1 MKIHT
6 SETLATMTPQKALQF
21 LKEGNQRF
29 INNLKLNR
37 NLLDQVE
44 YYREAQHPFAI
55 VLSCM
60 DSRTAVELIFDQGLG
75 DIFSLRI
82 AGNILNDD
90 IIGSM
95 EYACS
100 VVGTKLIMVL
110 GHSKCGASHGACAGK
125 KVGKLTQLLNKLQI
139 SIDEVKM
146 DMPNCC
152 QTDPRFVDAVTQHN
166 IHHSMDE
173 ILTRSSVLKDLY
185 DQGKIGLVAAYH
197 HLDTGEVEFLYEDLP
212 AGFDIEAA
220 LKQAV

>member
-21 LKEGNQRF
+21 LKEGNERF
-29 INNLKLNR
+29 VNNLKLNR
-37 NLLDQVE
+37 NLLDQVQ
-44 YYREAQHPFAI
+44 YYRHGQHPFAI

-60 DSRTAVELIFDQGLG
+60 DSRTSAELIFDQGLG

-100 VVGTKLIMVL
+100 VVGSKLIMIL
-110 GHSKCGASHGACAGK
+110 GHSKCGASQGACAGK
-125 KVGKLTQLLNKLQI
+125 KVGKLTQLLDKLKV
-139 SIDEVKM
+139 SIDEVKAEK
-146 DMPNCC
+146 PGCC
-152 QTDPRFVDAVTQHN
+152 QTDPAFVEAVTKHN

-173 ILTRSSVLKDLY
+173 ILTRSEVLKELY
-185 DQGKIGLVAAYH
+185 DQGKIGIVAAYH

-212 AGFDIEAA
+212 EEKAEVI
-220 LKQAV
+220 